1 MKNILTL
8 ITVFLLVS
16 NFPFQGLAQD
26 GSIDPSFFVENEL
39 PMPDLA
45 TVLVRIEQMI
55 VQPDDKILIAGNFY
69 LIGDVPRGNV
79 ARLNPDGT
87 LDLSFN
93 LNVPSTEQGRRFP
106 DALALQADGKI
117 LVSQNLLRP
126 NDWNDVLERLNPDGS
141 IDPSFDIGTGPN
153 PGTVFSLIKPLSNGK
168 IIIYSSSLSIFN
180 GVPVNRTICLNND
193 GSLDESFNAAGVEG
207 VRQIIEQADGKLILV
222 GNYTPPGQTQ
232 RYNVFRLNADGSID
246 NSFLPE
252 SFSGVTGTLL
262 TIAQQS
268 DGKIIIGGRSTNYNG
283 VPISQPFRIHPDGRL
298 DENFNLSSP
307 FRPLIE
313 IKVSKDDKILVFG
326 TKEGITTLQR
336 LNSDGSMDD
345 AFEVPRTLS
354 FRDIACQ
361 SNGKILVSGILNGFL
376 GLPLPNPGF
385 GTGTY
390 GIARLNNTVLRPE
403 GLPNLSHLNKLLLGI
418 LLLACCLFTFRLVR

>member
-1 MKNILTL
+1 
-8 ITVFLLVS
+8 
-16 NFPFQGLAQD
+16 
-26 GSIDPSFFVENEL
+26 
-39 PMPDLA
+39 
-45 TVLVRIEQMI
+45 MI

-93 LNVPSTEQGRRFP
+93 LNVTSDDQGRRFP

-126 NDWNDVLERLNPDGS
+126 NDWNDQLERLNPDGS
-141 IDPSFDIGTGPN
+141 IDPSFDIGSGTN
-153 PGTVFSLIKPLSNGK
+153 PGTVPSLIKPLSNGK

-180 GVPVNRTICLNND
+180 GVPVNQTIRLNND
-193 GSLDESFNAAGVEG
+193 GSLDENFNAAGVVG

-222 GNYTPPGQTQ
+222 GSYTPPGQTQ
-232 RYNVFRLNADGSID
+232 SYNVFRLNADGSID

-252 SFSGVTGTLL
+252 SSSGVTGPLL

-283 VPISQPFRIHPDGRL
+283 MPISQPFRIHPDGRL
-298 DENFNLSSP
+298 DESFNLSSP
-307 FRPLIE
+307 FSSVIS
-313 IKVSKDDKILVFG
+313 IKVLKDDKILVFG
-326 TKEGITTLQR
+326 PKGGITTLQR

-345 AFEVPRTLS
+345 AFEVTGTPS
-354 FRDIACQ
+354 FMDIACQ
-361 SNGKILVSGILNGFL
+361 SNGKILVCGILNGFL
-376 GLPLPNPGF
+376 GLPLPSPGF
-385 GTGTY
+385 GIGTY

-403 GLPNLSHLNKLLLGI
+403 GLPSLSHLNKLLLGI
-418 LLLACCLFTFRLVR
+418 LLLACCLFTFRLAR